1 MAVFTAIGAGIAY
14 AAGATVAGSVALG
27 VAAGAV
33 AGLAVGSTVENI
45 KETKIAGQAAAET
58 ARQTQVAAEKE
69 YVAQQK
75 KAEVQNVRTVRQQ
88 IREQRMA
95 QAAMVNVA
103 AQTGG
108 VGSSALAGGIGS
120 VGSQAASNLSY
131 MSEVAEANTAIGGA
145 QLEGARAG
153 AAGAAKIAI
162 AQSNA
167 AVWGSVGQ
175 LSGTIFS
182 AYKPKV
188 S

>member
-1 MAVFTAIGAGIAY
+1 MAVFTAIGGAVLGAGASAGAAF
-14 AAGATVAGSVALG
+14 AAGAAVTAGTVA
-27 VAAGAV
+27 AV
-33 AGLAVGSTVENI
+33 STVQNI
-45 KETKIAGQAAAET
+45 KETKVAGQAAAET

-108 VGSSALAGGIGS
+108 VGSSALAGGVGS